1 MAFGFF
7 KKTQAADIIFMNGK
21 IYTHDPE
28 FPWAEAV
35 ACTDGKITAVGDFDA
50 MDNMTGRDTEVINL
64 EGKYLFPGFIDIHR
78 SPVMKVFEG
87 KYLNL
92 TGCTSPEEICKKT
105 ADWAKAHPENEVVF
119 GYGFKEPLEPEQEA
133 LDRCCADRP
142 VVLLAESGI
151 GCAVNTAAEQIIQE
165 TAEEE
170 CVEVITV
177 GYVLNLLMPFDFE
190 QVEADVLSVQIHLA
204 EQGITTV
211 LNQQTPDYFESLYQ
225 DSMVAL
231 YNESQMRQRFC
242 GSYLMNRPLQPRGLI
257 YTMMRRKTNCS
268 ELTHVLQANMLNV
281 YLDEAHC
288 PMQFPQEALDQIL
301 LDVADKGFQIF
312 IEAAD
317 KKDLEKAYAVL
328 ELIRNK
334 GYKNPITIASD
345 CRLTEDE
352 IRQLE
357 LERTEDANL
366 TWASRL
372 NDAHPAAGRCS
383 GVEEAI
389 DEMTVNAAYAIGMDG
404 QLGKVEK
411 GYLADFAVFCE
422 NPLDKGLQDFSRMK
436 AVLTVLGGEIVYDS
450 NNVL

>member
-50 MDNMTGRDTEVINL
+50 MDNMTGRDTEVIDL

-87 KYLNL
+87 KYLDL
-92 TGCTSPEEICKKT
+92 TSCGSPEEICKKT
-105 ADWAKAHPENEVVF
+105 AAWAKAHPQDEVVF

-190 QVEADVLSVQIHLA
+190 QVEADVQKTQESLA
-204 EQGITTV
+204 SQGITTV

-281 YLDEAHC
+281 YLDDAHC
-288 PMQFPQEALDQIL
+288 PMQFPQEALDHIL
-301 LDVADKGFQIF
+301 LDVADKGFQLF
-312 IEAAD
+312 IEAAE
-317 KKDLEKAYAVL
+317 KEDLEKAYAALEVL
-328 ELIRNK
+328 RNK
-334 GYKNPITIASD
+334 GYKNPVTIASD

-357 LERTEDANL
+357 LERNEDVIL
-366 TWASRL
+366 TWATNL
-372 NDAHPAAGRCS
+372 KDPHPTAGRCTTA
-383 GVEEAI
+383 EEAL
-389 DEMTVNAAYAIGMDG
+389 DEMTIHAAAVIGMDS

-411 GYLADFAVFCE
+411 GYLADFAVFAE
-422 NPLDKGLQDFSRMK
+422 NPLGKDLRTFASMK
-436 AVLTVLGGEIVYDS
+436 ADMTVLGGEIVYS
-450 NNVL
+450 AV